1 MSNVIPFGTRY
12 RVLFNLPEE
21 KVVKIHKGPQDDFDL
36 EISGQHGTAWV
47 TATGKL
53 NAANR
58 VKKVFP
64 SAQIVEAKPT

>member
-1 MSNVIPFGTRY
+1 MSNIITFGIEY

-21 KVVKIHKGPQDDFDL
+21 KVVKLRKGPEDDFDL

-47 TATGKL
+47 KATGKI
-53 NAANR
+53 NAASR

-64 SAQIVEAKPT
+64 SAEIVEAKPV